1 MIHVK
6 NRFQPPGHQ
15 SWGSLWGLDSQSPCG
30 RPNLRQEVSCCTS
43 GGGGLVQRTA
53 IAVDSV
59 IKSDQNEKS
68 GHEGSYCIFTALVLA
83 YVWGTITPSAG
94 DKGANHRLRASR
106 DTLLALEG
114 AHDHVLCQMWKGEQR
129 RRRFLRPMRCE
140 SGSDAPATG
149 TGEAVKYQEDS
160 SDSWCR
166 LPHSCPSHHDIDS
179 RSCVGAQLE

>member
-1 MIHVK
+1 M
-6 NRFQPPGHQ
+6 P
-15 SWGSLWGLDSQSPCG
+15 
-30 RPNLRQEVSCCTS
+30 RQEVCLLRVRLITWGS
-43 GGGGLVQRTA
+43 GLVQRTA

-94 DKGANHRLRASR
+94 DKGANNRLRASR

-114 AHDHVLCQMWKGEQR
+114 VHDHVLCQMWKGEQR
-129 RRRFLRPMRCE
+129 RRQFLRPMRCE

-149 TGEAVKYQEDS
+149 TGEAIKYQEDS
-160 SDSWCR
+160 TDSRCR
-166 LPHSCPSHHDIDS
+166 RPHSCPGHHDIDS
-179 RSCVGAQLE
+179 RSCVGAQSE